1 MKVKTPLLIA
11 LLDVTPAALTPR
23 VGGQKTVS

>member
-11 LLDVTPAALTPR
+11 LLFL
-23 VGGQKTVS
+23 GGQLFGVSCALLDEV